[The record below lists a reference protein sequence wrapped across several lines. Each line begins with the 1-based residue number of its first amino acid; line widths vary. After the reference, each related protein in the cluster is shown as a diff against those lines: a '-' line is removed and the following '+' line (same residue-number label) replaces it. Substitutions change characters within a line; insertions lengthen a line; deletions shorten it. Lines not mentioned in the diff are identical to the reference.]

1 MQVLVVTAANLQ
13 ALPPFHNVRHLAV
26 EELDLQC
33 VLEGLHNFPMLE
45 TLLLIN
51 PDRRKIDG

>member
-1 MQVLVVTAANLQ
+1 MLVVTAANLQ